1 MKRKAVEREERRTLS
16 NAEASPSLFSFKA
29 FQFSLFLNMFLAVL
43 CSLFF
48 LRSATSTLIIEQSV
62 PLSGCTSLS
71 SFSEDSAQCDI
82 ISYVRM
88 SDEQLM
94 KIAFLP
100 PEPLFFGL
108 TSIDISLSLLYARG
122 YTIDQPLKKIER
134 WPQSRVEIPFQDEKG
149 KPQQLLCF
157 TSLQSED
164 TAAIQKYMRSEKAPY
179 TAQKLCTLLKK
190 REEGYLKEALYR
202 SQEWY
207 EVKSLIGAIFST
219 DEKLLHYLLLFS
231 WEGFKD
237 HIAMAKIVQQD
248 NFWKKNGARGIQKY
262 LLQAIVKDFMRTH
275 SPRLASCLMMTRN
288 AALFQSAP
296 AEFFVALFNA
306 VPESFSSS
314 TTSFAMDLLKSSA
327 QDSVFHAAQ
336 KYVAS
341 QWRIQNGERMTR
353 QEFLLVLQEK
363 QNGVSRGTE
372 RLKSSVHSATKKSLS
387 SSGIGI
393 EEEPKSNSATATP
406 SYKIYTVRKGDTLW
420 SISKAFH
427 VHVDKIRYLNR
438 VHGSSLSPG
447 RVLKIPTRVP

>member
-1 MKRKAVEREERRTLS
+1 M
-16 NAEASPSLFSFKA
+16 FSFKA

-48 LRSATSTLIIEQSV
+48 LRSATPTLIIEQSA
-62 PLSGCTSLS
+62 PLSDRKNLS
-71 SFSEDSAQCDI
+71 SFSEDSTLCDI
-82 ISYVRM
+82 TCYVQM

-122 YTIDQPLKKIER
+122 YTIDQPLKKIQR
-134 WPQSRVEIPFQDEKG
+134 WPQSRVEIPFQDERG

-164 TAAIQKYMRSEKAPY
+164 AAAIQKYMHSEKAPY
-179 TAQKLCTLLKK
+179 TAQKLCSLLKK

-207 EVKSLIGAIFST
+207 EVKSLLGSIFTT
-219 DEKLLHYLLLFS
+219 DEKLVRYLLLFS

-248 NFWKKNGARGIQKY
+248 ASWKKNGANGIQKY

-288 AALFQSAP
+288 PALFQSAP

-314 TTSFAMDLLKSSA
+314 TISFAMDLLKSSA
-327 QDSVFHAAQ
+327 QDSVFQAAQ

-341 QWRIQNGERMTR
+341 QWRIQNGERMDR
-353 QEFLLVLQEK
+353 QEFLLVLQER
-363 QNGVSRGTE
+363 QDGTSRGIE
-372 RLKSSVHSATKKSLS
+372 RLKPSIHSATKKSLS
-387 SSGIGI
+387 SSRSGI
-393 EEEPKSNSATATP
+393 EEKPKLNSSATA

-447 RVLKIPTRVP
+447 RILKIPTRVS